1 MKNLNKLTLVVAVLF
16 LFGCGLLPGQ
26 STPNEDQMPS
36 DQVSSNGEL
45 LPAEEEQ
52 LTSAEEQLPAEEEQL
67 TSDVEQFG
75 ESPAPDKFTLVQ
87 LKRSD
92 ATLDSILKAEVQKA
106 KEQGRHPYVEFYADW
121 CPPCIALRKSLSDE
135 RMVNAFSGTY
145 IIQLDLDE
153 WENELPEAGFDVPG
167 IPIFFELD
175 QDGNPTGRTISGGA
189 WGEDIPENMAPPL
202 KEFFQS
208 VEGTTDG
215 EA

>member
-16 LFGCGLLPGQ
+16 FFGCGLLPGQ
-26 STPNEDQMPS
+26 STSNEDQVISEP
-36 DQVSSNGEL
+36 VTSN
-45 LPAEEEQ
+45 
-52 LTSAEEQLPAEEEQL
+52 EEQLPAEEEQL
-67 TSDVEQFG
+67 TSDEELFI
-75 ESPAPDKFTLVQ
+75 EAPTPDKFTLVQ
-87 LKRSD
+87 LERSGT
-92 ATLDSILKAEVQKA
+92 TLESILKTEVEKA

-135 RMVNAFSGTY
+135 RMVDAFSGTY

-175 QDGNPTGRTISGGA
+175 QDGKPTGRTISGGA
-189 WGEDIPENMAPPL
+189 WGEDILENMAPPL

-208 VEGTTDG
+208 ADETTDG

>member
-16 LFGCGLLPGQ
+16 LFGCGSLSGQ
-26 STPNEDQMPS
+26 STSNEDQVIS
-36 DQVSSNGEL
+36 DPVTSDLVTSN
-45 LPAEEEQ
+45 EEQ
-52 LTSAEEQLPAEEEQL
+52 LQAEEEQL
-67 TSDVEQFG
+67 TSDEEQFI

-87 LKRSD
+87 LERSD
-92 ATLDSILKAEVQKA
+92 AALDSILKAEVEKA

-121 CPPCIALRKSLSDE
+121 CPPCIALRKSLSDD
-135 RMVNAFSGTY
+135 RMVDAFSGTY

-175 QDGNPTGRTISGGA
+175 QDGKPTGRTISGGA

-208 VEGTTDG
+208 VEGTTNG